1 MSYIIIPSKRRLFP
15 TRPVLPNAPSIKSAY
30 EGWVIPGFDFVNAW
44 TKTGTPTNG
53 AAASGLGTYF
63 GSGNY
68 FSSSRFVACG
78 VGAGN
83 ERQYD
88 SVWCVIFTPT
98 SNAGNT
104 GIFSVGSTATDGGP
118 AILVRNN
125 AGTIN
130 VTMAGAGSGD
140 LATSV
145 IGQTYC
151 IVYTYNDV
159 SPYNHKF
166 FVNGV
171 LKQTF
176 AYYRSD
182 SVWTGKNN
190 YIASGYNGQ
199 FGGIVHGHF
208 FFQPWTIGDAD
219 AAEMSANPA
228 GELFPPDVR
237 RIYFGAGATGGGNIT
252 FEALPSS
259 LSLAGSLANLWANR
273 LLTANPASFTFA
285 GATASTLASRK
296 VLANPSTLT
305 MTGATGTLKWNR
317 VFVASP
323 GTLGFTGSVANFL
336 LGKILTANPGS
347 LNLTGATAT
356 VKKNSFIIADPG
368 ALSFVGQSA
377 GLFRGRIM
385 TADPGSLT
393 LSGAVASLF
402 HFRVLPA
409 DPGTLVLTGATATLA
424 APGTVQRARP
434 SSDISS
440 NGWLPSSGSDL
451 YAMLDETSYND
462 SDYIYSPDNPTTQA
476 AEVKFSAI
484 TDPGVNTGHVLRFR
498 LAAVGQD
505 TVFDVY
511 LMCGATQIAT
521 WQKTVI
527 AGVTTTYSETLTV
540 GEAGNITD
548 YSDLRIKVVAH
559 A

>member
-1 MSYIIIPSKRRLFP
+1 MVGLAYCGSGPSVELVNRNQFSGASYAKDTL
-15 TRPVLPNAPSIKSAY
+15 APSVDYVGVGRKSTSTGVGCISGGRTAWTNWWLPGPLTFSCYWNLITNPSGSVYIAGAQGGGGGYVLWNHYGTNRAFAVAGGVAEDGSDFITGIPALASGVYNKANVKLYDGGVLRATSGSVTADATYPSPGFMTVFCGDNGDNSAY
-30 EGWVIPGFDFVNAW
+30 FD
-44 TKTGTPTNG
+44 GTLYWMGLWNRARSTEEESELNRYPF
-53 AAASGLGTYF
+53 AFLSSG
-63 GSGNY
+63 
-68 FSSSRFVACG
+68 
-78 VGAGN
+78 
-83 ERQYD
+83 
-88 SVWCVIFTPT
+88 P
-98 SNAGNT
+98 
-104 GIFSVGSTATDGGP
+104 
-118 AILVRNN
+118 
-125 AGTIN
+125 
-130 VTMAGAGSGD
+130 
-140 LATSV
+140 
-145 IGQTYC
+145 
-151 IVYTYNDV
+151 
-159 SPYNHKF
+159 
-166 FVNGV
+166 
-171 LKQTF
+171 
-176 AYYRSD
+176 
-182 SVWTGKNN
+182 
-190 YIASGYNGQ
+190 
-199 FGGIVHGHF
+199 
-208 FFQPWTIGDAD
+208 
-219 AAEMSANPA
+219 
-228 GELFPPDVR
+228 R